1 MLRLLGQGAASA
13 LLVSVFGASKAFA
26 AGKCKPEGGPCN
38 SGDDAECCSGYC
50 NTLASSGNYCRDA
63 RSRPVPKPPPAC
75 KPSVLLTGG
84 GPPRPETAC
93 SDGKECC
100 SGVCRTRKLR
110 RAEIEKFHFTPERV
124 AAIEAN
130 QTDLRCYCLDAGEPC
145 KTDNNCCFDLY
156 GKCQN
161 GVCVSTRP
169 PCVPRD
175 GVCKSTIYCCGTDY
189 CDNFSGETGHCRQ
202 SLGCV
207 PKGSNCRPDLDC
219 CPGHSCH
226 KGVCV

>member
-63 RSRPVPKPPPAC
+63 RSRPVPKPPPGC
-75 KPSVLLTGG
+75 KPSVL
-84 GPPRPETAC
+84 PFVNARPETAC

-100 SGVCRTRKLR
+100 SGVCRGLKIAPADAKRFRLK
-110 RAEIEKFHFTPERV
+110 PDDV
-124 AAIEAN
+124 AKIEASS
-130 QTDLRCYCLDAGEPC
+130 DRRCRCLEAGEPC

-175 GVCKSTIYCCGTDY
+175 GVCKSTVDCCGSDY
-189 CDNFSGETGHCRQ
+189 CDNFSGGTGHCRV
-202 SLGCV
+202 SVGCV
-207 PKGSNCRPDLDC
+207 PRGAECRPDRDC
-219 CPGHSCH
+219 CPGTSCH
-226 KGVCV
+226 KGECV